1 MVIPRLAKITSFL
14 TVRIKSIIP
23 VLRIFVQN
31 RILLW
36 FRPPRP
42 AQLRVFYIGG
52 YWRGPNDMVAQML
65 HGLRA
70 TGVNVIDFNTDK
82 NRDALETDGL
92 PYDMGTTSPVWLVR
106 GKLFPLIFRF
116 RPHIIICNAGG
127 LSFRPRD
134 AIFLRGLGIKLLIM
148 VLSDPEVY
156 KPTTSK
162 IARNFDV
169 LYTVV
174 NQYVEIYRR
183 HGPQAYLLPM
193 ATNPLFFHPV
203 APRPEYKCDVLVLGA
218 VHTDRIEPVRELV
231 NHFDT
236 HVYGENWGNYGI
248 KSRGFLFGE
257 DMLSALNSA
266 SLAVIFSKTL
276 SGLPAVKVGIL
287 DFLAAGSLV
296 ITDGSPELDRY
307 FVTGKEIIVFEDTR
321 DLLEKIRYYLNHP
334 DKADAIRKAGREKVI
349 NHFTWDRVWP
359 KVLATVTRVD
369 GWSVD
374 PDWVKAYFLQK

>member
-1 MVIPRLAKITSFL
+1 MPPLTKVIDRLSLFL
-14 TVRIKSIIP
+14 KNILPI
-23 VLRIFVQN
+23 LRIFVQN
-31 RILLW
+31 RITSQLK
-36 FRPPRP
+36 PPRP

-65 HGLRA
+65 QGLRS
-70 TGVNVIDFNTDK
+70 TGVKVVDFDTDK
-82 NRDALETDGL
+82 NRDALETDGQ
-92 PYDMGTTSPVWLVR
+92 PYDMGTSSPVWLVR

-116 RPHIIICNAGG
+116 RPHIVICNAGG

-134 AIFLRGLGIKLLIM
+134 AGFLRGSGIKLLTL

-156 KPTTSK
+156 EPTTSK

-183 HGPQAYLLPM
+183 HGPQAFLLPM

-203 APRPEYKCDVLVLGA
+203 PPRPEYKCDVLVLGA
-218 VHTDRIEPVRELV
+218 VHADRIEPVRELV

-236 HVYGENWGNYGI
+236 HVYGEHWENHGI

-257 DMLSALNSA
+257 EVLSALNSA
-266 SLAVIFSKTL
+266 SLAVIFARTI

-287 DFLAAGSLV
+287 DFLAAGGLV
-296 ITDGSPELDRY
+296 VTDGSPELNRY
-307 FVTGKEIIVFEDTR
+307 FAAGKEIIVFEDTR
-321 DLLEKIRYYLNHP
+321 DLLEKIRYYLEHP
-334 DKADAIRKAGREKVI
+334 AEADVIRKAGREKVI

-359 KVLATVTRVD
+359 KVLSTVTRVD
-369 GWSVD
+369 GWPLDSE
-374 PDWVKAYFLQK
+374 WVKKYFLQ